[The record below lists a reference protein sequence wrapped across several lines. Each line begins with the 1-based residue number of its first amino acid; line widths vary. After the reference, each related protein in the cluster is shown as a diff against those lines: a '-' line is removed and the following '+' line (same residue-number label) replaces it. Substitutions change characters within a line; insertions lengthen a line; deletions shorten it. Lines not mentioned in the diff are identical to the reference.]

1 MSVSSTLKHAP
12 SAVEGLELKS
22 ACCLAPFDQTLSS
35 SRYRGS
41 HPSGM
46 DGAAVIENNAD
57 VSSKGTAQMTIAV
70 RAVVLALAS
79 LMTSVCVLRLYL
91 RKFILRRFGLDDFL
105 VILALVAVN
114 GFSALA
120 YTFTYYGLGADIQ
133 NVPSQDLLTWFKIY
147 FGAECSYLVVGAIVR
162 ISLIVFIMRLFPTKT
177 IRTAGISFMVF
188 IVAFTISMT
197 FALAL
202 KCRPFSASYNKTIT
216 DAKCWSSD
224 TYFAV
229 VMTQGV
235 IMFVLDVIILVLPFR
250 PTWKLPMDMRERL
263 MVLGLFAVGF
273 IACAAALVRFSTL
286 VYARDGTNFTKSD
299 AWFFIW
305 MEIEFNFGLTAGSLS
320 TLPKLFKLNR
330 YRAQA
335 WARNRSSLAI
345 SRYPTRDTARLS
357 SPRSEKST
365 TTISTK
371 PLSISSE
378 MWIKGIHKKT
388 EIKRVSEC
396 MKVFDSSEDNERIRR
411 SGSQERIAPRTPAA
425 VPGDEE
431 EPPSSRGVIYGAGE
445 SVTLTRAYSGARKG
459 RDRKGRR
466 SNSRSRSRSRKRR
479 EKKKELERRGEYQ
492 EFDIG
497 DEP

>member
-1 MSVSSTLKHAP
+1 
-12 SAVEGLELKS
+12 
-22 ACCLAPFDQTLSS
+22 
-35 SRYRGS
+35 
-41 HPSGM
+41 M
-46 DGAAVIENNAD
+46 DGAALIEDNAD

-70 RAVVLALAS
+70 RAVVLTLAS
-79 LMTSVCVLRLYL
+79 LTTSVVVLRLYL
-91 RKFILRRFGLDDFL
+91 RKFILRYFELDDFL

-120 YTFTYYGLGADIQ
+120 YTFTYYGLGADTH

-147 FGAECSYLVVGAIVR
+147 FGVECSYLVVGAIVR
-162 ISLIVFIMRLFPTKT
+162 ISLIVFIMSLFPTKT
-177 IRTAGISFMVF
+177 IRTAGISLMVF
-188 IVAFTISMT
+188 IGAFTISMT
-197 FALAL
+197 LALAL
-202 KCRPFSASYNKTIT
+202 KCRPFSASFDKTT
-216 DAKCWSSD
+216 PDAKCWSSD

-235 IMFVLDVIILVLPFR
+235 IMFVLDVIILALPFR
-250 PTWKLPMDMRERL
+250 PTWRLPMDTRERL
-263 MVLGLFAVGF
+263 MVLGLFAVGLV
-273 IACAAALVRFSTL
+273 ASVAALVRFSTL
-286 VYARDGTNFTKSD
+286 VHARDEKNFTKSA
-299 AWFFIW
+299 AWFLIW
-305 MEIEFNFGLTAGSLS
+305 TEIELNLGLTAGSLS
-320 TLPKLFKLNR
+320 TLPKVFNLNR

-335 WARNRSSLAI
+335 RARNRNRSSLAI
-345 SRYPTRDTARLS
+345 SPYPTRDTARLS
-357 SPRSEKST
+357 TARSEKST

-396 MKVFDSSEDNERIRR
+396 MKVFDTAEDNNERSRR
-411 SGSQERIAPRTPAA
+411 SGSQEWIAPSTPAA
-425 VPGDEE
+425 LPLPGDEE
-431 EPPSSRGVIYGAGE
+431 EPPPSSRGVIYGAGE

-497 DEP
+497 DEH